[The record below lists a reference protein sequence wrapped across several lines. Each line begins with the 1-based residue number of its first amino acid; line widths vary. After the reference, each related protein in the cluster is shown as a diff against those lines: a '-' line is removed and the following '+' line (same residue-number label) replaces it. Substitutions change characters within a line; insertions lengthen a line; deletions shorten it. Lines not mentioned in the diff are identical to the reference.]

1 MTSKHVN
8 LRQVFC
14 GHSALISIFSNYGAK
29 EKGDLQQNSNKA
41 VNYALH
47 WRLQGHRQRPGGKQ
61 PSREKRGGTGYR
73 VGTRS
78 FLAFS
83 RRLNGGVRVAP
94 RLSEPLE

>member
-8 LRQVFC
+8 LLQVFC
-14 GHSALISIFSNYGAK
+14 GHCALISIFSNYGGK
-29 EKGDLQQNSNKA
+29 EKGALQQNSNKT

-47 WRLQGHRQRPGGKQ
+47 CRLQGHRQRPRGKQ
-61 PSREKRGGTGYR
+61 SRREKRNRTGYR

-83 RRLNGGVRVAP
+83 TRLNDGVRVAP
-94 RLSEPLE
+94 CLSEPLE